1 VFNTFDKHGG
11 QTRPNFRYKGERLL
25 KLQINFI
32 HLNHVLGRFGG
43 LMVDRQVKLP
53 GLAGFEKI
61 QTNLQ
66 QIKCLVLLNL
76 P

>member
-1 VFNTFDKHGG
+1 
-11 QTRPNFRYKGERLL
+11 
-25 KLQINFI
+25 
-32 HLNHVLGRFGG
+32 LGRFGG

-53 GLAGFEKI
+53 GLAGFEKN